1 MEFKHKTM
9 VLTFTEYHD
18 EIEAT
23 DKRITIEVQTAYHP
37 GLAAIDE
44 DALIKER
51 MLNQL
56 KLKLGL

>member
-9 VLTFTEYHD
+9 VLTFKEYHD

-23 DKRITIEVQTAYHP
+23 DKRISIEVETVYHP

-44 DALIKER
+44 DALVKEK

-56 KLKLGL
+56 KLRLGL